1 MTNPRY
7 ASPTPGLEPSFWA
20 KSVLLSAIEG
30 NNLFRV
36 HGGRMMPRQV
46 ISLIFLMVLIFIPAM
61 SWGWQG
67 QVVDISNGDAITVLH
82 DGREEKVF
90 LYGIKCPGQ
99 QQNFGP
105 ESKNFTSQMVTGR
118 IVEVRPMLVDSNGRT
133 IVIVSVDGMS
143 LNEELVKA
151 GLASVLVQYC
161 RDTSCLMW
169 IRNQE
174 EAQIKKIG
182 LWSTENPT
190 PPSEFRR
197 ENKSLGKH
205 TAKFFQSEADIR
217 RGPWGYCHSRFPFT
231 WLQKLRLSKHA

>member
-1 MTNPRY
+1 
-7 ASPTPGLEPSFWA
+7 
-20 KSVLLSAIEG
+20 
-30 NNLFRV
+30 
-36 HGGRMMPRQV
+36 MMPRQV
-46 ISLIFLMVLIFIPAM
+46 ISLIFLVVLIFIPAM

-90 LYGIKCPGQ
+90 LYGIKCPMQ
-99 QQNFGP
+99 RQNFGP

-118 IVEVRPMLVDSNGRT
+118 IVEVRPMLVDSNGRA
-133 IVIVSVDGMS
+133 IVIVSVNGMS

-151 GLASVLVQYC
+151 GLARVLAQYC
-161 RDTSCLMW
+161 MDTSCPMW

-182 LWSTENPT
+182 LWSTENLT

-197 ENKSLGKH
+197 ENKPLENTLPNSSSPKQ
-205 TAKFFQSEADIR
+205 TSEEVHGDIVTHVFHSPGCR
-217 RGPWGYCHSRFPFT
+217 NYDCPNCIAHFKNRNQALRAGYKPCGECNP
-231 WLQKLRLSKHA
+231 